1 MTHKAILIDPVARTV
16 TEVDQQEG
24 LQPLYDRLS
33 CEGFR
38 PCNDINAVMV
48 APRQAMYVDGE
59 GLMIENLPM
68 FTFIGSGEQGF
79 AGRGLIVGTDDEGDD
94 VAHGFHVSAIREA
107 VVWLDLITTGNLGP
121 GGFVDP
127 SCATIFGME
136 AVSVYRVG
144 APVLKDKDEL

>member
-16 TEVDQQEG
+16 TEVDQEGG

-59 GLMIENLPM
+59 GLLIENLPM
-68 FTFIGSGEQGF
+68 FTFIGSGQQGF
-79 AGRGLIVGTDDEGDD
+79 AGRGLIVGTNDEGDD
-94 VAHGFHVSAIREA
+94 VDHGLPVDSVRES
-107 VVWLDLITTGNLGP
+107 VVWLDLITTGDLGP

-127 SCATIFGME
+127 AGATILGME
-136 AVSVYRVG
+136 ADAVYRVG
-144 APVLKDKDEL
+144 APILKDKDEL